1 MKPSDVLL
9 DLNDLWGRIVP
20 GIFVLGDI
28 CLGVTLVHPVDTI
41 RIVSFLTQHTFLLSL
56 LLGLGCFFAHVLGEL
71 VLYPVFRL
79 RWRLPRKKPIEVL
92 RDIDVTKNR
101 QVISL
106 YESRFTKE
114 SLNATNSSL
123 PSFCKS
129 VLLHECPQAYEQAR
143 KIEARINL
151 KGGMILPMFA
161 LGVLAVFGKMW
172 LLSALAWVLLLI
184 FISGFIKAPRVEHA
198 FLFRAYYNCSCCE
211 DTKELDGGIT

>member
-1 MKPSDVLL
+1 MKPSEVLL

-41 RIVSFLTQHTFLLSL
+41 RIVSFLTRHTFIIPL
-56 LLGLGCFFAHVLGEL
+56 LLGLGCLLAHVLGEL

-79 RWRLPRKKPIEVL
+79 RWRFPRKKPIEVL

-101 QVISL
+101 QVISF

-129 VLLHECPQAYEQAR
+129 VLLHKCPQAYEQAR
-143 KIEARINL
+143 RIEARMNL
-151 KGGMILPMFA
+151 KGGMILPLFA
-161 LGVLAVFGKMW
+161 LGVLAIFGKMW
-172 LLSALAWVLLLI
+172 LLSAFAWVLFLI
-184 FISGFIKAPRVEHA
+184 FLSGFIRSPRVEHA

-211 DTKELDGGIT
+211 DTKELDGEN